1 MTNEEKDLL
10 SQDTY
15 RKLTYFFENK
25 IKIHFKD
32 LNEIFYNGLIL
43 NLDKEKN
50 ILVLSERVKGNMP
63 ILLEEIK
70 PNSIREFI
78 DPFVVS
84 NEKNKEEK
92 KSW

>member
-78 DPFVVS
+78 NPFVVS